1 MGFWIV
7 RNDIS
12 KSKVDAIVNAANKE
26 LKKGGGVCG
35 AIFKAAGASKLQ
47 EACQKLAPI
56 ETSKA
61 VITDGFALKANY
73 IIHVAGPIYHD
84 YEPEEAERLLRESYR
99 NALMM
104 ARECGCK
111 SIAFPLLSAGI
122 YGYPKLEAL
131 QIAISEIKEF
141 LQNVDMDV
149 LLVLYDEKS
158 VSQAKEL
165 YGDLGID
172 MMESKEIDNIFNTE
186 GSDD

>member
-1 MGFWIV
+1 
-7 RNDIS
+7 
-12 KSKVDAIVNAANKE
+12 
-26 LKKGGGVCG
+26 
-35 AIFKAAGASKLQ
+35 
-47 EACQKLAPI
+47 
-56 ETSKA
+56 
-61 VITDGFALKANY
+61 
-73 IIHVAGPIYHD
+73 
-84 YEPEEAERLLRESYR
+84 
-99 NALMM
+99 MM